1 MMTST
6 SNRGGG
12 ARRGEDK
19 EEEERK
25 GDHKG
30 HEGASARIRTCAG
43 YTIRNAGSIANIVIG
58 IFSIGCS
65 IVSVAGSLRSIKASE
80 ANRTWQEAE
89 KQRIYATAGRKG
101 GQTTSWKLDRTIDT
115 QECGKDGRRRR
126 EKKKRGERPP
136 FFPRTGIG

>member
-1 MMTST
+1 MMAST

-19 EEEERK
+19 EEGKKK

-30 HEGASARIRTCAG
+30 HEGASARIAG
-43 YTIRNAGSIANIVIG
+43 CTIRTAGFIANIVIG
-58 IFSIGCS
+58 IFSIGFS
-65 IVSVAGSLRSIKASE
+65 IVSVAGSLRSIRASE
-80 ANRTWQEAE
+80 AEGTWHEAE

-101 GQTTSWKLDRTIDT
+101 GQTTSRKLDRTIDT
-115 QECGKDGRRRR
+115 QKCGKDGRRRR
-126 EKKKRGERPP
+126 EKEQKGERPP